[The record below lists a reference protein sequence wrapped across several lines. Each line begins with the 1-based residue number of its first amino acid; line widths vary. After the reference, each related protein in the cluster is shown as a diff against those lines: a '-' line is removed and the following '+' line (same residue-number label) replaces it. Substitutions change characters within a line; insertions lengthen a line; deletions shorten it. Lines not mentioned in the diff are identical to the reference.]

1 MKNSRIVVFSF
12 LEQVCNIV
20 KSLVFVEETGMMEEN
35 GSRSLDAGGAC
46 LPLGLEKP
54 LGSWDDVC

>member
-20 KSLVFVEETGMMEEN
+20 KSLVFVEETGMMEGKWYQEL
-35 GSRSLDAGGAC
+35 GPRWGLSASRVREA
-46 LPLGLEKP
+46 LGI
-54 LGSWDDVC
+54 LG